1 MTENCRRTLR
11 RYGLRVLRLVAIA
24 LPFVVTGCAASRAV
38 KLEIAPETG
47 ERTILPQSPATPRMR
62 YLYSIRTPKV
72 PARREKADSF
82 LSGINRGGEMDAQ
95 EEQFGSPMA
104 ITEAP
109 AGMFHVLDQAHS
121 TLLSVQPEQKRWRQ
135 IELAAG
141 EPLASLVGITADRNG
156 SLYLTDSVLGKIF
169 LLSATNGKLADFAAS
184 HKFSRPTGIVH
195 NPVNNQVYVTDT
207 LRHKV
212 VVFDLAGNELRE
224 FGQRGN
230 LPGEF
235 NYPTYLA
242 VDREG
247 NLYVADTL
255 NFRVQSFTAD
265 GRYRFSFGNLGDG
278 PGEFTAPKGVAISPT
293 TGIIYV
299 VDGRSDRVSA
309 FSPQGDFLFA
319 FGDSGS
325 APGQFWSPTGIYVD
339 ARDRVYVCDYLN
351 NRVQVFQY
359 LGDKL

>member
-1 MTENCRRTLR
+1 MTANCRRTFR
-11 RYGLRVLRLVAIA
+11 RHSLRVLRLAAIVLPLVA
-24 LPFVVTGCAASRAV
+24 TGCAASRAF

-47 ERTILPQSPATPRMR
+47 DNIILPQSPATPRMR
-62 YLYSIRTPKV
+62 YLYSIRTPKA
-72 PARREKADSF
+72 PARRENADSF
-82 LSGINRGGEMDAQ
+82 LSGINRGGGIDDQ
-95 EEQFGSPMA
+95 DEQFGSPMA
-104 ITEAP
+104 ITETP
-109 AGMFHVLDQAHS
+109 AGMFRVLDQAHS
-121 TLLSVQPEQKRWRQ
+121 TLLSVQPEQKQWQ
-135 IELAAG
+135 LTELAAD
-141 EPLASLVGITADRNG
+141 EPLVSLVGITADRNG
-156 SLYLTDSVLGKIF
+156 SLYLTDSALKNVF
-169 LLSATNGKLADFAAS
+169 LLAGSGGKLTNFAARYL
-184 HKFSRPTGIVH
+184 FSRPTGIVH

-207 LRHKV
+207 LQHKV
-212 VVFDLAGNELRE
+212 VVFDQGGKKLRE

-242 VDREG
+242 VDRQG

-265 GRYRFSFGNLGDG
+265 GQYRFSFGSLGDD
-278 PGEFTAPKGVAISPT
+278 PGEFTAPKGVAVSPT

-309 FSPQGDFLFA
+309 FSPQGGHLFA
-319 FGDSGS
+319 FGASGS
-325 APGQFWSPTGIYVD
+325 APGQFWSPNGIYVD